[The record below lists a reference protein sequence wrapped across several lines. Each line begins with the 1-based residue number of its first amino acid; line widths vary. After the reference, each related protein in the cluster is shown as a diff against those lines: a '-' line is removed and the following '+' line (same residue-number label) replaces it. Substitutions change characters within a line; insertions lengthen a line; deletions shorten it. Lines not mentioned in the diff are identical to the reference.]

1 MNSDLEKYKDIYVS
15 DMREQL
21 RNMNRSFVE
30 LEHDPGNIDLLNEIF
45 RAAHTLKGNS
55 ATMEYDDVARLAH
68 EMENL
73 LDKIRNKD
81 ITIDQEIMDILF
93 ESFDAIESM
102 IESISNNEEVME
114 TAAIIEKLGQILKV
128 NETEDVD
135 KTQDVDKA
143 KFIDNVK
150 AVGQDDELDLSM
162 DELKKITVA
171 MTSGMTVYEIIVTI
185 DDSCKLRSVKATI
198 VIRNLEKIGD
208 KIAVYPDEQA
218 IKATNPGKFHVIL
231 ASDSEIDI
239 IRDVG
244 LSVSEISDIEV
255 KVIVGEDE
263 ENHEFDLDSLEE
275 FEITQEP
282 LTVEEP
288 VGPKTL
294 KPKAVESKT
303 LKPKAVEPKAVEPK
317 AVEPKAVEPKAIEP
331 KMVKPVPETA
341 LSIPKKSETKKP
353 SVSPPQTV
361 RNIRVNIQQLDSLM
375 NHVGELVISKV
386 GLEHMASKYEIP
398 ELTESVAHLNRIVEE
413 LQEEVMEIRMVPVDQ
428 IFSKY
433 PRIIRDLSK
442 SSGKKVRLVIEGG
455 DIELDRTVLDG
466 INDPLLHILRNCVDH
481 GIETTKERTDAGK
494 PEEGTVL
501 LKAIREKNHF
511 NIEISDDGAGINPD
525 VIRESAISRGFI
537 SRDEAVAMSDDD
549 LISILFQPGF
559 STAKT
564 VTDISGRGV
573 GMDVVGR
580 DIEKLGGN
588 IKIDSTPGKGT
599 SIRLKLPL
607 TLAIIKALLV
617 RVGNNIYILPI
628 NNVLES
634 FRINEDQI
642 KMVDKKETCILR
654 DEVIPL
660 VRLNQLFEIESNDK
674 DIGNDFFVII
684 VEHGDKHVGL
694 IVDELVGQQE
704 VVIKSLGASLGR
716 VQGFAGATII
726 KDGSV
731 ALILDTNSLL
741 LL

>member
-1 MNSDLEKYKDIYVS
+1 MNSDLEKYKDIHVS
-15 DMREQL
+15 DMREHLQ
-21 RNMNRSFVE
+21 NMNRSFVE

-45 RAAHTLKGNS
+45 RAVHTIKGNS
-55 ATMEYDDVARLAH
+55 ATMEYDDVAHLAH

-73 LDKIRNKD
+73 LDKIRNKE
-81 ITIDQEIMDILF
+81 ITIDREIMDIFF
-93 ESFDAIESM
+93 ESFDVIESM
-102 IESISNNEEVME
+102 IESISNNEEVMDP
-114 TAAIIEKLGQILKV
+114 AAIIEKLGQILKV

-135 KTQDVDKA
+135 KVKAVDKAEDVDK
-143 KFIDNVK
+143 KQE
-150 AVGQDDELDLSM
+150 AVGQDDEPDLST

-185 DDSCKLRSVKATI
+185 DDSCKLKSAKATI

-231 ASDSEIDI
+231 ASNSETDT
-239 IRDVG
+239 IREVV
-244 LSVSEISDIEV
+244 LSVFEISDVEV

-275 FEITQEP
+275 FDITQEP

-288 VGPKTL
+288 VEPKT
-294 KPKAVESKT
+294 VEIKT
-303 LKPKAVEPKAVEPK
+303 
-317 AVEPKAVEPKAIEP
+317 
-331 KMVKPVPETA
+331 VKPEPETA
-341 LSIPKKSETKKP
+341 LPIPKKSETKKP
-353 SVSPPQTV
+353 SISPPQTV
-361 RNIRVNIQQLDSLM
+361 QNIRVNIQQLDSLM
-375 NHVGELVISKV
+375 NHIGELVISKTS
-386 GLEHMASKYEIP
+386 LEHMASKYEIP
-398 ELTESVAHLNRIVEE
+398 ELTESVAHLNRIVEV
-413 LQEEVMEIRMVPVDQ
+413 LQEEVIEIRMVPVDQ

-466 INDPLLHILRNCVDH
+466 INDPLVHILRNCVDH
-481 GIETTKERTDAGK
+481 GIETIEERTDAGK

-501 LKAIREKNHF
+501 LKAARGKNHV
-511 NIEISDDGAGINPD
+511 NIEISDDGAGINPE
-525 VIRESAISRGFI
+525 VIRKSAISRGLM
-537 SRDEAVAMSDDD
+537 SEDEAAAMNDDD
-549 LISILFQPGF
+549 LVSILFQPGF
-559 STAKT
+559 STAKA

-573 GMDVVGR
+573 GMDVVKR
-580 DIEKLGGN
+580 DIDRLGGN
-588 IKIDSTPGKGT
+588 IKIYSTPGERT
-599 SIRLKLPL
+599 CIRLKLPL

-660 VRLNQLFEIESNDK
+660 ARLNQLFEIESNDK
-674 DIGNDFFVII
+674 DLDNGLFVII

>member
-1 MNSDLEKYKDIYVS
+1 MNSDLEKYKDIHVS
-15 DMREQL
+15 DMREHLQ
-21 RNMNRSFVE
+21 NMNRSFVE

-45 RAAHTLKGNS
+45 RAVHTIKGNS
-55 ATMEYDDVARLAH
+55 ATMEYDNVARLAH

-73 LDKIRNKD
+73 LDKIRNKE
-81 ITIDQEIMDILF
+81 ITIDQEIMDIFF
-93 ESFDAIESM
+93 ESFDVIESM
-102 IESISNNEEVME
+102 TESISNNEEVMYP
-114 TAAIIEKLGQILKV
+114 AAIIEKLGLILKV
-128 NETEDVD
+128 NETEDVNKSKAAD
-135 KTQDVDKA
+135 KAEDVDK
-143 KFIDNVK
+143 KQE
-150 AVGQDDELDLSM
+150 AVGQDDEPDLST

-185 DDSCKLRSVKATI
+185 DDSCKLKSAKATI

-231 ASDSEIDI
+231 ASNSETDTIK
-239 IRDVG
+239 DVG
-244 LSVSEISDIEV
+244 LSVFEISDVEV

-263 ENHEFDLDSLEE
+263 ENHEFDLDLLEE
-275 FEITQEP
+275 FDITQEP

-288 VGPKTL
+288 VEPKTVEIKTI
-294 KPKAVESKT
+294 KPE
-303 LKPKAVEPKAVEPK
+303 
-317 AVEPKAVEPKAIEP
+317 
-331 KMVKPVPETA
+331 PETA
-341 LSIPKKSETKKP
+341 LPIPKKSETKKP
-353 SVSPPQTV
+353 SISPPQTV
-361 RNIRVNIQQLDSLM
+361 QNIRVNIQQLDSLM
-375 NHVGELVISKV
+375 NHIGELVISKTS
-386 GLEHMASKYEIP
+386 LEHMSSKYEIP
-398 ELTESVAHLNRIVEE
+398 ELTESVAHLNRIVEV

-466 INDPLLHILRNCVDH
+466 INDPLVHILRNCVDH
-481 GIETTKERTDAGK
+481 GIETIEERTDAGK
-494 PEEGTVL
+494 PEEGAVL
-501 LKAIREKNHF
+501 LKATRGKNHV
-511 NIEISDDGAGINPD
+511 NIEISDDGAGIDPE
-525 VIRESAISRGFI
+525 VIRKSAISGGLM
-537 SRDEAVAMSDDD
+537 SEDEAAAMSDDD
-549 LISILFQPGF
+549 LVSILFQPGF
-559 STAKT
+559 STAKA

-573 GMDVVGR
+573 GMDVARR
-580 DIEKLGGN
+580 DIDRLGGN
-588 IKIDSTPGKGT
+588 IKIYSTPGEGT
-599 SIRLKLPL
+599 CIRLKLPL

-660 VRLNQLFEIESNDK
+660 ARLNQLFEIESN
-674 DIGNDFFVII
+674 NQDFDNGLFVII
-684 VEHGDKHVGL
+684 VEHKDKHIGL

-731 ALILDTNSLL
+731 ALILDINSLL

>member
-1 MNSDLEKYKDIYVS
+1 MNSDLEKYKEIYVS
-15 DMREQL
+15 DMREHLQ
-21 RNMNRSFVE
+21 NMNRSFVE

-45 RAAHTLKGNS
+45 RAAHTIKGNS
-55 ATMEYDDVARLAH
+55 ATMEYDDVAHLAH

-73 LDKIRNKD
+73 LDKIRNKE
-81 ITIDQEIMDILF
+81 ITIDHEIMDILF

-102 IESISNNEEVME
+102 IESISNNEEVMDP
-114 TAAIIEKLGQILKV
+114 APIIEKLGQILKV
-128 NETEDVD
+128 NETEAVDKAEDVD
-135 KTQDVDKA
+135 KKQE
-143 KFIDNVK
+143 

-162 DELKKITVA
+162 DELKRITGA
-171 MTSGMTVYEIIVTI
+171 MNSGMTIYEIIVTI
-185 DDSCKLRSVKATI
+185 DDSCKLKSAKATI

-231 ASDSEIDI
+231 ASNSEIDT
-239 IRDVG
+239 IREVG
-244 LSVSEISDIEV
+244 LSVSEISGVEI
-255 KVIVGEDE
+255 KVIGGEDE
-263 ENHEFDLDSLEE
+263 DNHEFDLDSLEE
-275 FEITQEP
+275 FEITEEP

-288 VGPKTL
+288 AEPKT
-294 KPKAVESKT
+294 VESNTVELKT
-303 LKPKAVEPKAVEPK
+303 
-317 AVEPKAVEPKAIEP
+317 
-331 KMVKPVPETA
+331 VKPEPEA
-341 LSIPKKSETKKP
+341 PLPIPRKSETTKA

-361 RNIRVNIQQLDSLM
+361 QNIRVNIQQLDSLM
-375 NHVGELVISKV
+375 NHIGELVISKIS
-386 GLEHMASKYEIP
+386 LEHMASNYEIP

-466 INDPLLHILRNCVDH
+466 INDPLVHILRNCVDH
-481 GIETTKERTDAGK
+481 GIETAGQRIDAGK

-501 LKAIREKNHF
+501 LKAARVKNHV

-525 VIRESAISRGFI
+525 MIRESATSRGLI
-537 SRDEAVAMSDDD
+537 SKDEAAAMSDDD
-549 LISILFQPGF
+549 LMFILFQPGF
-559 STAKT
+559 STAKA

-573 GMDVVGR
+573 GMDVAKK

-588 IKIDSTPGKGT
+588 IKIYSTPGKGT
-599 SIRLKLPL
+599 SIRLRLPL
-607 TLAIIKALLV
+607 TLAIIKALLI
-617 RVGNNIYILPI
+617 RVCNNTYILPI

-660 VRLNQLFEIESNDK
+660 ARLDQLFEIESNDE
-674 DIGNDFFVII
+674 DLDNDLFVII
-684 VEHGDKHVGL
+684 VEHKDKHIGL

-731 ALILDTNSLL
+731 ALIVDINSLL
-741 LL
+741 I